1 MSIYTCIMQ
10 IEQRTKIWSLLLVTI
25 NKILCQF
32 FEFTQNLKRSQFIE
46 HFGYYPNHPNDID
59 FDQDAYAEELLKCVE
74 DNFDYTIKKYGTV
87 PKTEQPKPEI
97 IWD

>member
-32 FEFTQNLKRSQFIE
+32 FEFTQNLKRSRAAALVII
-46 HFGYYPNHPNDID
+46 PNAAARFLFCCQILFYIIHDQVIIFRHLTADDIH
-59 FDQDAYAEELLKCVE
+59 
-74 DNFDYTIKKYGTV
+74 TIIVRAADDT
-87 PKTEQPKPEI
+87 TF
-97 IWD
+97 

>member
-32 FEFTQNLKRSQFIE
+32 FEFTQNLKRSLKTYDYWDYYMYILPAKIE
-46 HFGYYPNHPNDID
+46 EKLASGVVQSLLPQDVVQQIIEED
-59 FDQDAYAEELLKCVE
+59 FD
-74 DNFDYTIKKYGTV
+74 GV
-87 PKTEQPKPEI
+87 PI
-97 IWD
+97 

>member
-1 MSIYTCIMQ
+1 M
-10 IEQRTKIWSLLLVTI
+10 
-25 NKILCQF
+25 
-32 FEFTQNLKRSQFIE
+32 
-46 HFGYYPNHPNDID
+46 D

>member
-32 FEFTQNLKRSQFIE
+32 FEFTQNLKRSQLWC
-46 HFGYYPNHPNDID
+46 D
-59 FDQDAYAEELLKCVE
+59 
-74 DNFDYTIKKYGTV
+74 DNVTIIGKANTKL
-87 PKTEQPKPEI
+87 Q
-97 IWD
+97 